1 MVIWSSKGFLVA
13 VIVFLSSLGMEYLT
27 ESLTGEADYYQ
38 TSAWPLPAALLTAA
52 VLTAAAAFLWIPELE
67 RSQHTLFFISLAWWP
82 LILAAIAAGVFVYR
96 MAAPGGDPLPPIP
109 APP

>member
-1 MVIWSSKGFLVA
+1 MVIWSGKGFLVA
-13 VIVFLSSLGMEYLT
+13 VVVFLSSLGMEFLT
-27 ESLTGEADYYQ
+27 ESLTGDSEYYQ

-67 RSQHTLFFISLAWWP
+67 RSQHTLFFIPIAWWP
-82 LILAAIAAGVFVYR
+82 LILAAIAAGVFIYR
-96 MAAPGGDPLPPIP
+96 VAARDADPLLPAP

>member
-27 ESLTGEADYYQ
+27 ESLTGDAEYYQ
-38 TSAWPLPAALLTAA
+38 TSAWPLPAALLAAA

-82 LILAAIAAGVFVYR
+82 LILAAIAASVFVYR
-96 MAAPGGDPLPPIP
+96 VVASGADAPLPVPG
-109 APP
+109 PP